1 MYMYMYMNMYV
12 SHVLSGDVTFENVL
26 EVLPF
31 GNFVYMVRVT
41 GATIM
46 EALEHSASFYS
57 LTDPDGAFLQFSGA
71 NERLA
76 FEEKGDNIL
85 MKVICIL

>member
-71 NERLA
+71 KLRIKDLLSKKKET
-76 FEEKGDNIL
+76 IS
-85 MKVICIL
+85 